1 MIGETYHHT
10 GATSRWLL
18 RHQQIPKAYLG
29 VRPESRDGES
39 ELLAVDQGLQLGARK
54 RTKGSGPKLV
64 PCRAGFGNRSGCID
78 REG

>member
-39 ELLAVDQGLQLGARK
+39 ELLAVD
-54 RTKGSGPKLV
+54 
-64 PCRAGFGNRSGCID
+64 
-78 REG
+78 EGEVVIPETTLEVAVIP